1 MSILRLSPRA
11 RNAVADIFTA
21 LIDAGDGPGTLSI
34 YTGPMPPNAG
44 AELTGQ
50 ELLGVLTFGRPPAA
64 ASEIGIAAFSGIVE
78 ESSAGATGRAVWARI
93 RDADRSTVFD
103 CDVTDPGGGG
113 ALINADGDLV
123 LQFSD
128 DTAATIGRVRGRD
141 GIDAAP
147 SEPPAPPAPP
157 TPPAAGPQGRGIV
170 HAMIDA
176 DGNLVLV
183 YSDETSQVVGRV
195 RGRDGAP
202 PVPAPPAAIPSV
214 AAPVPTRR
222 LVEFVRDPATGQLMS
237 GIITDS
243 PEAT

>member
-1 MSILRLSPRA
+1 MTILRLAPRA
-11 RNAVADIFTA
+11 RNAVADVFTA
-21 LIDAGDGPGTLSI
+21 MIDAGDGPGTLSI
-34 YTGPMPPNAG
+34 YTGPIPPNAA
-44 AELTGQ
+44 AELTDQ
-50 ELLGVLTFGRPPAA
+50 ELLGVLTFGR
-64 ASEIGIAAFSGIVE
+64 
-78 ESSAGATGRAVWARI
+78 
-93 RDADRSTVFD
+93 
-103 CDVTDPGGGG
+103 
-113 ALINADGDLV
+113 
-123 LQFSD
+123 
-128 DTAATIGRVRGRD
+128 
-141 GIDAAP
+141 
-147 SEPPAPPAPP
+147 PPAPP

-183 YSDETSQVVGRV
+183 YSDETSHVVGRV